1 MSRVPELLEQLPATG
16 PGTPAVWRVAAGS
29 SAPVDIA
36 DWMREHRDEIVT
48 ALHADGALVLRGF
61 PQVQRPE
68 DYQAVIAAAFPHLR
82 DYVGGSSPRTKLH
95 GQIMTATET
104 PPEWSIPLHQE
115 MAYTSTGPHR
125 VAFLCLV
132 PATGGGGLSL
142 LGDMAAALDVIPA
155 DVRKKFESRGL
166 RLRRVLPSRESAASK
181 AGIKKNWQEV
191 FNTEDPAVVD
201 TIVTERGWDHRWLDR
216 STLQLTQEAMAAT
229 RRHPV
234 TGREVWHNQAH
245 FFAPACMIDWAVRD
259 NRTRDERELRAV
271 MDSTPELADNVVFG
285 TGDGEPV
292 PDEMAL
298 AVSNALRL
306 LECGFALQAGD
317 ILVLDNIL
325 MAHGR
330 SPFAGERQLLVALAD
345 EPQWRATA

>member
-1 MSRVPELLEQLPATG
+1 MSHAPELLEKLPATE

-29 SAPVDIA
+29 STPVDVA
-36 DWMREHRDEIVT
+36 DWMRAQSGEIVT
-48 ALHADGALVLRGF
+48 ALHTDGALVLRGF
-61 PQVQRPE
+61 PRIRQPE
-68 DYQAVIAAAFPHLR
+68 DYQAAIVGAFPYLR

-95 GQIMTATET
+95 GRIMTATET
-104 PPEWSIPLHQE
+104 PPDWSIPLHQE
-115 MAYTSTGPHR
+115 MAYTANGPHR

-142 LGDMAAALDVIPA
+142 LGDMAAALEVIPA
-155 DVRKKFESRGL
+155 DVRKEFESRGL

-181 AGIKKNWQEV
+181 AGIKKSWQEV
-191 FNTEDPAVVD
+191 FDTEDPAAVD
-201 TIVTERGWDHRWLDR
+201 AIVAERGWDHRWLNGSR
-216 STLQLTQEAMAAT
+216 LQLTQEVMAAT

-259 NRTRDERELRAV
+259 QRTRDERELRAV
-271 MDSTPELADNVVFG
+271 METTPELADNVVFG

-292 PDEMAL
+292 PDEMAV
-298 AVSNALRL
+298 AVWNALRS
-306 LECGFALQAGD
+306 LERGLALEAGD
-317 ILVLDNIL
+317 ILIIDNIL

-330 SPFAGERQLLVALAD
+330 SPFAGDRQLLVALAD
-345 EPQWRATA
+345 EPQWRAA